1 MRKLPEGSAKAAMLR
16 PTIEREE
23 PVMGKLQDKTA
34 LITGAS
40 SGIGKKVAISFAEEG
55 ADIAINYPDASQ
67 AKNAEAVVAEIEKR
81 GRRAIAIKADVS
93 KADENAAMVD
103 SFMEAFSHIDILV
116 NNAGVGRTV
125 TVDEMTVEN
134 WDEMI
139 AINLRSVFLTTHKVL
154 PLMYARGHGKI
165 INTASQLAY
174 KGAPGLAHYTASKAA
189 IISFTR
195 SLSLEIAD
203 RGVNVNCV
211 APAQRQ
217 HRFLMAWTK
226 TYSKL
231 SARLSRVGASLWS
244 VRLHRPTYFLL
255 QEMAIIMWANASAP
269 TAVIYSCRLAI
280 DGMERAV
287 NSYRCCLKSICRTLG
302 QLHALGPFRR
312 RIRQP
317 CPRSWSVFHR
327 P

>member
-67 AKNAEAVVAEIEKR
+67 AKNAEAVVSEIEKR

-211 APAQRQ
+211 APGATTTPILDGMDEDILEAIRQ
-217 HRFLMAWTK
+217 TIPRGRFAVVDEI
-226 TYSKL
+226 
-231 SARLSRVGASLWS
+231 A
-244 VRLHRPTYFLL
+244 PTYVFL
-255 QEMAIIMWANASAP
+255 AS
-269 TAVIYSCRLAI
+269 R
-280 DGMERAV
+280 DGDHYV
-287 NSYRCCLKSICRTLG
+287 GHNGGDIFL
-302 QLHALGPFRR
+302 
-312 RIRQP
+312 
-317 CPRSWSVFHR
+317 
-327 P
+327 